1 MIKRL
6 VFLFLFFY
14 TVCFILTAY
23 SYPEESEFDINEVKK
38 DAPKVFLDGRCDRD
52 YIRTEIPYVNYVRDR
67 KGADVHVLIT
77 TQRTG
82 PGGSEYTIAFIGL
95 ETYSDIKDTL
105 KYVSKKTDTS
115 DETRKGMVKVLKMGL
130 IPYIARTP
138 IADFIS
144 ILFKEE
150 VRPTAVEDKWNFWV
164 FSMSLSGSFFG
175 EKSYKN
181 YSLYGNVSANRITPE
196 SKLRMSIYGNFNES
210 NFEIDGDTIYS
221 YSDRKSF
228 SGLYVKSISDHWS
241 IGAWLSASSATY
253 NNIEFAI
260 SPTPA
265 IEYNLYPY
273 SESTRRQLRFLY
285 RVGFSY
291 RRYREETIYNKTS
304 ESLLSEELAVTFSLK
319 EPWGNASATIE
330 GSHYFHDFSKNRL
343 EIYGHVSF
351 RLFKGLSLRM
361 SGGFATIH
369 DQLSLPGAGASLDE
383 ILLQKTEL
391 ETHFE
396 YHVSIGFSYTFGS
409 VYSNVVNPRFGR

>member
-1 MIKRL
+1 
-6 VFLFLFFY
+6 
-14 TVCFILTAY
+14 LTAY

>member
-1 MIKRL
+1 
-6 VFLFLFFY
+6 
-14 TVCFILTAY
+14 
-23 SYPEESEFDINEVKK
+23 
-38 DAPKVFLDGRCDRD
+38 
-52 YIRTEIPYVNYVRDR
+52 
-67 KGADVHVLIT
+67 
-77 TQRTG
+77 
-82 PGGSEYTIAFIGL
+82 
-95 ETYSDIKDTL
+95 
-105 KYVSKKTDTS
+105 
-115 DETRKGMVKVLKMGL
+115 MVKVLKMGL

-144 ILFKEE
+144 ILFEEE
-150 VRPTAVEDKWNFWV
+150 VRPTAVEDNWNFWV

-175 EKSYKN
+175 EKSYKY
-181 YSLYGNVSANRITPE
+181 YSLYRNVSANRITPE

-210 NFEIDGDTIYS
+210 NFDIDGDTISS

-241 IGAWLSASSATY
+241 IGTWLSASSATY
-253 NNIEFAI
+253 NNIELSI

-285 RVGFSY
+285 RVGLSY
-291 RRYREETIYNKTS
+291 RRYREETIYHKTS
-304 ESLLSEELAVTFSLK
+304 ESLLSEELAVTFEVK

-343 EIYGHVSF
+343 EIYSHVSF

-361 SGGFATIH
+361 SGGFAVIH
-369 DQLSLPGAGASLDE
+369 DQLSLPGEGASLDE

-391 ETHFE
+391 ATHFE

>member
-6 VFLFLFFY
+6 VFLFIFFS
-14 TVCFILTAY
+14 TVCFVLTAY

-82 PGGSEYTIAFIGL
+82 PGGMEYTIAFIGL
-95 ETYSDIKDTL
+95 EKYSDVKDTL

-115 DETRKGMVKVLKMGL
+115 DETRRGMVKVLKMGL

-144 ILFKEE
+144 ILFEEE
-150 VRPTAVEDKWNFWV
+150 VMPTAVEDKWNFWV

-175 EKSYKN
+175 EKSYKY
-181 YSLYGNVSANRITPE
+181 YSLYGNVSANRITPG

-210 NFEIDGDTIYS
+210 DFDINGGTISS

-241 IGAWLSASSATY
+241 IGTWLSASSSTY
-253 NNIEFAI
+253 NNIDLAI

-285 RVGFSY
+285 RIGLSY

-304 ESLLSEELAVTFSLK
+304 ESLLSEELAITFALK

-361 SGGFATIH
+361 SGGFAAIH
-369 DQLSLPGAGASLDE
+369 DQLSLPSAGASLDE

-391 ETHFE
+391 ATHFE